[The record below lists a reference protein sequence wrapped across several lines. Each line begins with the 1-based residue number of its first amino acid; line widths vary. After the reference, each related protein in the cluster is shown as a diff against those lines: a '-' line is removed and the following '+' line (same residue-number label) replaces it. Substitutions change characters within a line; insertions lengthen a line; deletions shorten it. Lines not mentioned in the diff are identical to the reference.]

1 MQQYSQ
7 RKRHAQLHMYVAQCT
22 AAGVRCATS
31 VQTGINMQPAGCG
44 AKGRLPRIVRERG
57 LQALHLAHD
66 LVELALG
73 GLELLLG
80 LLVLALPLVALLLH
94 TLELAL
100 DLLGTHV
107 DLAKPA
113 ESVSVHPRACV
124 GTYCSVDSR

>member
-7 RKRHAQLHMYVAQCT
+7 RKGHAQLHMYVARCT

-31 VQTGINMQPAGCG
+31 VQTGINVQTAGCG
-44 AKGRLPRIVRERG
+44 AKRRVPRRVRERS
-57 LQALHLAHD
+57 LQALHLAHN

-73 GLELLLG
+73 GVELLLG

-107 DLAKPA
+107 DLAEPA
-113 ESVSVHPRACV
+113 DRVSMHPRACA
-124 GTYCSVDSR
+124 GTHCSVVSR